1 MREQPYHFHVKGL
14 RKHVDEAEILEG
26 ISPFGKEAE
35 IPREGGGFTGDIN
48 DFFWFQSDHHQV
60 VYTLSWEGR
69 GQ

>member
-35 IPREGGGFTGDIN
+35 IP
-48 DFFWFQSDHHQV
+48 
-60 VYTLSWEGR
+60 
-69 GQ
+69 